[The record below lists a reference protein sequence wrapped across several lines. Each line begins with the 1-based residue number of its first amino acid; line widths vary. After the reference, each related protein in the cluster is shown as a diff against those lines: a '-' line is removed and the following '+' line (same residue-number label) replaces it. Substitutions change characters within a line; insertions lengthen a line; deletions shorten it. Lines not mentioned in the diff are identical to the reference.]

1 LIYLFGAFRQIY
13 FSRNSLKGIN
23 RSAKRKLDN
32 ANTISASENI
42 APIKIPRVRL
52 QQLILPIKQLN
63 SPMRYTVINSLHTE
77 VFKEGGDGKLNKNV
91 ETNTDNGIKLNNIKL
106 YTGAEMP

>member
-1 LIYLFGAFRQIY
+1 
-13 FSRNSLKGIN
+13 
-23 RSAKRKLDN
+23 
-32 ANTISASENI
+32 
-42 APIKIPRVRL
+42 
-52 QQLILPIKQLN
+52 
-63 SPMRYTVINSLHTE
+63 MRYTVINSLHTE